1 MALRPGRCYNKPYK
15 TPYTR
20 VAIRVPRKSYVKGVP
35 PSKIVHFEMGTKG
48 FYQKVLHLVID
59 RSIAIRSNALEAARI
74 AVHKYL
80 SDTIGTA
87 NYFFKVRVVP
97 YHVLRENPLAT
108 GAGADRFSQGMRRA
122 FGKPIGVA
130 ALVDKGQK
138 IMSVYV
144 NEGHEAHAKEALRRA
159 YNKLPGKYR
168 IVEEPFNQGVK

>member
-20 VAIRVPRKSYVKGVP
+20 VAIRVPKKSYVKGVP
-35 PSKIVHFEMGTKG
+35 QPKIFHFEMGTRRND
-48 FYQKVLHLVID
+48 YKVAYHLVMD

-74 AVHKYL
+74 AAHKYL
-80 SDTIGTA
+80 SDTVGNA
-87 NYFFKVRVVP
+87 NYFLKVRTVP

-130 ALVDKGQK
+130 ALVERGQK
-138 IMSVYV
+138 VMSIYIP
-144 NEGHEAHAKEALRRA
+144 EGREREAKEALRRA
-159 YNKLPGKYR
+159 AMKLPGSPR
-168 IVEEPFNQGVK
+168 IVKENL